1 MTDLER
7 RIYADMAGIDRI
19 LLYLKKCEDLIE
31 FYKIMTEEDIKLLA
45 GFVELVQHT
54 DEEPPKEDEHA
65 KT

>member
-31 FYKIMTEEDIKLLA
+31 FHKIMTEEDIKLL
-45 GFVELVQHT
+45 VELVQHT